1 MQFDGT
7 RTHHIAPASAPSC
20 EGVWDRAVSRS
31 TFLKCVQ
38 EPNSFSGWWSQK
50 GRLSGKLSKL
60 DSTMAWKQLTVPR
73 AGDMA
78 KRRPAPKARG
88 CPRRRSVPSPKK
100 SKVAKAPPAKK
111 APRDA
116 WNFTKVAT
124 DFIEQSTEDANVWPA
139 LLSTPTVA
147 FHARKMVIAK
157 VKRDP
162 VFAKRIALTAL
173 MGPAL
178 GPALSPVRLTAE
190 SAQLAVP
197 GTPRTPSLL
206 EESAAESPVRKVR
219 RRLRFKQGYDAKLE
233 LIGESALGSLSLELT
248 ASIFSFLD
256 VRTKI
261 SGVFSAS
268 LGLREV
274 MHQRCTWEPMIIEK
288 SVGRGLLH
296 KLKHKDPLCYFTEE
310 RLSARKSF
318 PRGFFEVATLEIEL
332 MDPERVEAVQS
343 DTEDDAPRPLM
354 ALIPDPLDEILK
366 RLKHYFTWVS
376 DLTIRNIED
385 YRMDYRFVE
394 LRCNDLCSFPY
405 VLLSHGSTHAPQ
417 TYCLRAK
424 RHAEPVG
431 LPLTPQAAKAMNA
444 ARIPASVDIKETNI
458 NEREALFLQDF
469 WLDVFFFWER
479 PDLSLHLGI
488 FSGKIFCHNELKR

>member
-1 MQFDGT
+1 
-7 RTHHIAPASAPSC
+7 
-20 EGVWDRAVSRS
+20 
-31 TFLKCVQ
+31 
-38 EPNSFSGWWSQK
+38 
-50 GRLSGKLSKL
+50 
-60 DSTMAWKQLTVPR
+60 
-73 AGDMA
+73 MA
-78 KRRPAPKARG
+78 KRRPAPNSRG
-88 CPRRRSVPSPKK
+88 TRTGRRSETTRNS
-100 SKVAKAPPAKK
+100 SKVAKVAKAKK
-111 APRDA
+111 APSDA
-116 WNFTKVAT
+116 WNFTKVAV

-139 LLSTPTVA
+139 LLTTPTVA
-147 FHARKMVIAK
+147 LHARKMLMAK
-157 VKRDP
+157 VGWNCVVFFKNVSYAAANWMMERAAPQGEARP

-173 MGPAL
+173 VGPS
-178 GPALSPVRLTAE
+178 GPALSPAPRFAAPALPA
-190 SAQLAVP
+190 
-197 GTPRTPSLL
+197 TPRTPSLL

-261 SGVFSAS
+261 SAVLVAS
-268 LGLREV
+268 MGLREV
-274 MHQRCTWEPMIIEK
+274 MHQRGTWEPMVIEK

-318 PRGFFEVATLEIEL
+318 PRGFFEVTTLEIDL

-394 LRCNDLCSFPY
+394 LRCHDLCSFPY
-405 VLLSHGSTHAPQ
+405 VLLCHGATHVPQ

-424 RHAEPVG
+424 RD
-431 LPLTPQAAKAMNA
+431 
-444 ARIPASVDIKETNI
+444 SVEQIMGWIADYRKPIVSNI
-458 NEREALFLQDF
+458 YQHFYL
-469 WLDVFFFWER
+469 
-479 PDLSLHLGI
+479 
-488 FSGKIFCHNELKR
+488 

>member
-1 MQFDGT
+1 
-7 RTHHIAPASAPSC
+7 
-20 EGVWDRAVSRS
+20 
-31 TFLKCVQ
+31 
-38 EPNSFSGWWSQK
+38 
-50 GRLSGKLSKL
+50 
-60 DSTMAWKQLTVPR
+60 
-73 AGDMA
+73 MA
-78 KRRPAPKARG
+78 KRRPAPNSRG
-88 CPRRRSVPSPKK
+88 TRTGRRSETTRNS
-100 SKVAKAPPAKK
+100 SKVAKVAKAKK
-111 APRDA
+111 APSDA
-116 WNFTKVAT
+116 WNFTKVAV

-139 LLSTPTVA
+139 LLTTPTVA
-147 FHARKMVIAK
+147 LHARRMLMAK

-173 MGPAL
+173 MGPS
-178 GPALSPVRLTAE
+178 GPALSPAPRFAAPALPA
-190 SAQLAVP
+190 
-197 GTPRTPSLL
+197 TPRTPSLL

-248 ASIFSFLD
+248 GSIFSFLD

-261 SGVFSAS
+261 SAVLVAS
-268 LGLREV
+268 MGLREV
-274 MHQRCTWEPMIIEK
+274 MHQRGTWEPMVIEK

-318 PRGFFEVATLEIEL
+318 PRGFFEVTTLEIDL

-405 VLLSHGSTHAPQ
+405 VLLCHGATHAPQ

-431 LPLTPQAAKAMNA
+431 LPLTSQAAKAMNA
-444 ARIPASVDIKETNI
+444 ARIPSSVDIKETNI
-458 NEREALFLQDF
+458 NERETLFLQEHLSAFKNGNDF
-469 WLDVFFFWER
+469 CLAHSIYRYVPSHAVRKKYKSLLDQLRQRFPAR
-479 PDLSLHLGI
+479 
-488 FSGKIFCHNELKR
+488 FSGGAEATPERGRP

>member
-1 MQFDGT
+1 
-7 RTHHIAPASAPSC
+7 
-20 EGVWDRAVSRS
+20 
-31 TFLKCVQ
+31 
-38 EPNSFSGWWSQK
+38 
-50 GRLSGKLSKL
+50 
-60 DSTMAWKQLTVPR
+60 
-73 AGDMA
+73 MA
-78 KRRPAPKARG
+78 KRRPAIPAKRGTRTGRNTTRKA
-88 CPRRRSVPSPKK
+88 SVA
-100 SKVAKAPPAKK
+100 VAKAPKAKK
-111 APRDA
+111 APREA
-116 WNFTKVAT
+116 WNFTKVAV
-124 DFIEQSTEDANVWPA
+124 DFIEQSTEDGNVWPA
-139 LLSTPTVA
+139 LLSTPTLA
-147 FHARKMVIAK
+147 SEARKMLKAK

-162 VFAKRIALTAL
+162 VFAKRIALTAI
-173 MGPAL
+173 MGSPGPAASPGRSPGRWAAAPVAL
-178 GPALSPVRLTAE
+178 PA
-190 SAQLAVP
+190 
-197 GTPRTPSLL
+197 TPRTPSLV

-248 ASIFSFLD
+248 SSIFSFLD
-256 VRTKI
+256 LRSKL
-261 SGVFSAS
+261 SAVFVAS

-274 MHQRCTWEPMIIEK
+274 MHQRGTWEPMVIEK

-318 PRGFFEVATLEIEL
+318 PRGFFEVTTLEIDL

-405 VLLSHGSTHAPQ
+405 VLLCHGATTAPQ

-424 RHAEPVG
+424 RHAEPAG
-431 LPLTPQAAKAMNA
+431 FPLTPQAARAMNA

-458 NEREALFLQDF
+458 NEREALFLQEHLSAFKNGNDF
-469 WLDVFFFWER
+469 CLAHSIYRYVPSHAVRKKYKSVLDQLRQRFPARFPSGVFGGGNATPER
-479 PDLSLHLGI
+479 G
-488 FSGKIFCHNELKR
+488 RA